1 MMAWIAGISLTISLL
16 GGLARLGL
24 VLLNGSDILQV
35 IGLSMSKQKM
45 LVLGIVNITF
55 SILGFVL
62 LVTETF
68 GPMEILIGVLLV
80 TTLPEIAFSIG
91 ARKAGV

>member
-1 MMAWIAGISLTISLL
+1 MTTWIAGILLTISLL

-24 VLLNGSDILQV
+24 VLLSPTGFVQV

-62 LVTETF
+62 LVAETF
-68 GPMEILIGVLLV
+68 RPIEILIGVLLI
-80 TTLPEIAFSIG
+80 TTLPEIAFNI
-91 ARKAGV
+91 RRPKAGV

>member
-1 MMAWIAGISLTISLL
+1 MMTWLAGISLTISLL

-24 VLLNGSDILQV
+24 VLLNGTDMLQV

-45 LVLGIVNITF
+45 LVLGLVNITF

-62 LVTETF
+62 LVTQTL
-68 GPMEILIGVLLV
+68 GPWEILIGILV
-80 TTLPEIAFSIG
+80 FTTLPEIAFNI
-91 ARKAGV
+91 RRPKAGV